1 MKKLNITAIATIILI
16 SIFSFN
22 SHAQVAFNYSEI
34 ASADILANASAHHSS
49 TTKSTNAKAEKK
61 FIATYQSASGTDWT
75 TLADQSLVCRFYMND
90 IKYRA
95 FYTPYG
101 QWKYTISDYSGSSL
115 EKNLSDQIKRA
126 YYNSSIVFVNQVDM
140 ADGKTIYV
148 VEIHDANSIKKLRV
162 EGEEIEVVQE
172 FKK

>member
-1 MKKLNITAIATIILI
+1 MKKLNIAAIVTVIMI
-16 SIFSFN
+16 SLFSLN
-22 SHAQVAFNYSEI
+22 SQAQVAFNYSEI
-34 ASADILANASAHHSS
+34 ASADNLANASAHHSS

-95 FYTPYG
+95 FYTPNG
-101 QWKYTISDYSGSSL
+101 QWKYTISDYSGNNL
-115 EKNLSDQIKRA
+115 EKNLSDQIKKA
-126 YYNSSIVFVNQVDM
+126 FYNSSIVFVNQVDM
-140 ADGKTIYV
+140 ADGKTVYV
-148 VEIHDANSIKKLRV
+148 VEIHDENSIKKLRV